1 MSISVTYYSLIV
13 AFLVSLLLS
22 LQKLDNNLLNITR
35 LLAVMLIASGFFYQ
49 KHMDYLKNNNN
60 PDYKYI
66 NQTRYNDYFVTYPMI
81 LLILYLILCNTTK
94 QSINNLTVIGIF
106 LVNMF
111 IVFASYL
118 NKTEK
123 MTKNMSVFWQVI
135 LFLVLLGLYYKQF
148 GFNHKNT
155 VLLLTYVYLVTIG
168 KLQIIGRLIF
178 KTDQGKSNYLNFIDL
193 LSKSVMGIV
202 LCGLIFYKKLN

>member
-13 AFLVSLLLS
+13 AFIISLLLVM
-22 LQKLDNNLLNITR
+22 KKIDNKLLNITR
-35 LLAVMLIASGFFYQ
+35 ILAFMLAASGFFYQ
-49 KHMDYLKNNNN
+49 KHMDYMKNNNN
-60 PDYKYI
+60 PDYKYL

-81 LLILYLILCNTTK
+81 LLILYLILCHRTK
-94 QSINNLTVIGIF
+94 KSINNLTVIGIF

-135 LFLVLLGLYYKQF
+135 LFFVLLGLYYKQF
-148 GFNHKNT
+148 GFNTKDKV
-155 VLLLTYVYLVTIG
+155 VLFTYLYLIIVG
-168 KLQIIGRLIF
+168 KLQILGRIIF
-178 KTDQGKSNYLNFIDL
+178 KTDEGKSNYLNFIDL

-202 LCGLIFYKKLN
+202 LCGLIFYKQLN